1 MEGKVTT
8 ELNLKDRLIGS
19 NIVNVENCKPGT
31 RLEVR
36 YLPYM
41 GGQIRLQFAGF
52 YDEQGVQEF
61 GTSVFGDGTGN
72 DSLPVVLKS
81 SAADRISKAKEE
93 KNTAIENDKASL
105 KRSLDKDYGRQQSEL
120 TRSAAFHD
128 GGGQAPN
135 MVRVKNRDNEW
146 ISPCITV
153 GEKAK
158 FTVIKLPNGK
168 IDGHGQ
174 GSSVAVK
181 YVSGPIMV
189 QAGSERKHSD
199 ITTVQLEDI
208 ESIQGKDPKR
218 FIEDSYFIIK
228 KEDLDYFRR
237 QGLLK

>member
-1 MEGKVTT
+1 MEGKLGIII
-8 ELNLKDRLIGS
+8 EGFMGS
-19 NIVNVENCKPGT
+19 DKVSPESCKPGT

-52 YDEQGVQEF
+52 YDGQGVRKF

-81 SAADRISKAKEE
+81 SAADRISKAKDE
-93 KNTAIENDKASL
+93 KNTAIENDRALLNQSL
-105 KRSLDKDYGRQQSEL
+105 NRDYGRQQSGL
-120 TRSAAFHD
+120 TSSAAFHD
-128 GGGQAPN
+128 GGEQTPN
-135 MVRVKNRDNEW
+135 MIKVKNRGNEW
-146 ISPCITV
+146 VSPCITV

-174 GSSVAVK
+174 GSSVAVR

-189 QAGSERKHSD
+189 QPGSERKYSD
-199 ITTVQLEDI
+199 ITAVQLEDI
-208 ESIQGKDPKR
+208 ENIQGKDPKR